1 MLVCHCHRV
10 TDRTIKDLV
19 KSGCRS
25 GAAVGNAC
33 GAGTACGGC
42 SELVELIVRSEDR
55 AGPPSSVPSRGHAE
69 AGAGA
74 GA

>member
-10 TDRTIKDLV
+10 TDRTIRDLV

-42 SELVELIVRSEDR
+42 CELVELIVHSEDR
-55 AGPPSSVPSRGHAE
+55 GGPSSSPPSRVLAE
-69 AGAGA
+69 AGA
-74 GA
+74 